1 MLLRPIKL
9 RWRKKYII
17 KFVRSDRDGEY
28 YGRYTKIDKCLVHCL
43 KGEGIIVQYTMSN
56 KCLTHHNKIM

>member
-1 MLLRPIKL
+1 MLLRPIRL

-17 KFVRSDRDGEY
+17 KFVRLDRDGEY
-28 YGRYTKIDKCLVHCL
+28 YGRYTKNDKCLVQSL

-56 KCLTHHNKIM
+56 TPQ